1 MIVLVTATGTDAGKT
16 TLTRGLA
23 RAARRRG
30 IDVVGIKPFETG
42 VAGTAVDA
50 AALERAAGAA
60 WPGPWFRAAAPVAPW
75 AATVVGEGPVDWDG
89 VVAAIRAA
97 GRQHELVLV
106 EGAGG
111 VRVPIDAERE
121 VRDLARA
128 LDARVLLVA
137 PDVLGVLS
145 YTLTAVDALEAF
157 GVRPEIVLRAA
168 PSPDLSA
175 ATNGTLLEKK
185 LGRPVHRFPCV
196 EGDDD
201 TLAHAVERA
210 GLLGVCLGAATIHV

>member
-23 RAARRRG
+23 RAARGRG

-42 VAGTAVDA
+42 VATTAVDA
-50 AALERAAGAA
+50 QALDRAAGVT
-60 WPGPWFRAAAPVAPW
+60 WPGPWFRAASPVAPW
-75 AATVVGEGPVDWDG
+75 AATTSGEGRVDWDG
-89 VVAAIRAA
+89 IVDALRAA
-97 GRQHELVLV
+97 SRRHDLVLV

-121 VRDLARA
+121 VRDLAPA

-145 YTLTAVDALEAF
+145 YVLTAVEALGAV
-157 GVRPEIVLRAA
+157 GATPDVVLRATPRPD
-168 PSPDLSA
+168 PST
-175 ATNGTLLEKK
+175 ATNAALLERK
-185 LGRPVHRFPCV
+185 LGRPIRRFPFV

-201 TLAHAVERA
+201 AVARAVEEA
-210 GLLGVCLGAATIHV
+210 GLLDVCLDASR

>member
-1 MIVLVTATGTDAGKT
+1 MILLVTATGTDAGKT

-42 VAGTAVDA
+42 VVGTPVDA
-50 AALERAAGAA
+50 VALERAAEAG
-60 WPGPWFRAAAPVAPW
+60 WPGPWFRAASPVAPW
-75 AATVVGEGPVDWDG
+75 AATAMGEGSVDWDG
-89 VVAAIRAA
+89 IVDAIRAA
-97 GRQHELVLV
+97 ERKHELVLV

-121 VRDLARA
+121 VRDLAST
-128 LDARVLLVA
+128 LDARVVLVA

-145 YTLTAVDALEAF
+145 YVLTAVDALCGASTSP
-157 GVRPEIVLRAA
+157 VVVLRGA
-168 PSPDLSA
+168 PRPDPSV
-175 ATNGTLLEKK
+175 ATNGALLEKK
-185 LGRPVHRFPCV
+185 LGRPIHRFPYV

-201 TLAHAVERA
+201 ALARAVEEARLLDACFRA
-210 GLLGVCLGAATIHV
+210 AG

>member
-42 VAGTAVDA
+42 VSGTAVDA
-50 AALERAAGAA
+50 VALERAAGAA
-60 WPGPWFRAAAPVAPW
+60 WTGPWFRAGSPVAPW
-75 AATVVGEGPVDWDG
+75 AATTMGEGAADWDG
-89 VVAAIRAA
+89 IVDALRNAAHR
-97 GRQHELVLV
+97 HELVLV

-111 VRVPIDAERE
+111 VRVPIDAEHE

-145 YTLTAVDALEAF
+145 YTLTAVDALRAA
-157 GVRPEIVLRAA
+157 GVSPEVVLRAA
-168 PSPDLSA
+168 PSPDPSS
-175 ATNGTLLEKK
+175 ATNGALLEKK
-185 LGRPVHRFPCV
+185 LARRVHRFPYV
-196 EGDDD
+196 DGADDA
-201 TLAHAVERA
+201 LAEAVENV
-210 GLLGVCLGAATIHV
+210 GLLEVCLGVSR

>member
-50 AALERAAGAA
+50 EALERAAGAV
-60 WPGPWFRAAAPVAPW
+60 WPGPWFRAASPVAPW
-75 AATVVGEGPVDWDG
+75 AATEMGEGAVDWDG
-89 VVAAIRAA
+89 IVDALRAA
-97 GRQHELVLV
+97 GRRHELVLV

-145 YTLTAVDALEAF
+145 YVLTAVEALAAF
-157 GVRPEIVLRAA
+157 GATPEVVLRAA
-168 PSPDLSA
+168 PSPDPST
-175 ATNGTLLEKK
+175 ATNVVLLEKK
-185 LGRPVHRFPCV
+185 LGRRIHRFPFV
-196 EGDDD
+196 DGDDD
-201 TLAHAVERA
+201 AMADAVEDV
-210 GLLGVCLGAATIHV
+210 GLLDLCLDASW